1 MLLRGTVEEETHC
14 TGSISLN
21 GNGITSVGLL
31 IFPQLMNKFERLDLT
46 FNNLRSCAPLAVLIP
61 NALCST
67 IPLAQEGLSH

>member
-14 TGSISLN
+14 TGSISEIKLN
-21 GNGITSVGLL
+21 GNGITSVELM
-31 IFPQLMNKFERLDLT
+31 MNKLERLDLT
-46 FNNLRSCAPLAVLIP
+46 FNNFNLRSCAPLAVLIP